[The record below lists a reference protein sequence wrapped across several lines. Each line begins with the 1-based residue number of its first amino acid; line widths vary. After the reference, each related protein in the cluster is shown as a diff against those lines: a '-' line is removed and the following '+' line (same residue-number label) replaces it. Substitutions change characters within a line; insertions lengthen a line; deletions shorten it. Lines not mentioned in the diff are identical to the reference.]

1 MPQQWEEISI
11 KAQEKLKSSLPAEWC
26 IPEDKLPPKG
36 QKDVTI
42 VPKECGLLSDLELG
56 ITDSYATS
64 IVKKIA
70 AGEWKAEDVTR
81 AFCKR
86 AVIAHQLTNCLTVV
100 MFDAAL
106 ARARKLDEHFSKTG
120 KTVGPLHG
128 LPVSLKDNF
137 NIPGYP
143 SSVGFTSWALEPMEQ
158 ESTIVGILRELGA
171 VAYVKTNVPTAM
183 MIAET
188 ANNCYGRTTNPL
200 NRNLTSGGS
209 SGGESALI
217 ALRGSPLGV
226 GTDIGGSLRIPAAC
240 TGIFTLRPS
249 YGRFPHFDARSGLA
263 GQESIG
269 SVHGPMARSVE
280 DLRLFT
286 DNVANASPWLKD
298 PKCIPMPWRS
308 VELKQRPKIGVLWS
322 NGIVTPTPPVQRAL
336 RKVFAMLKSKNYDIV
351 DWPATD
357 HTEANEIV
365 GRLFV
370 ADGGKS
376 VHKILEPTSE
386 PWRPEMKDYS
396 EAPELSVYDLWQLQK
411 QRTALQKK
419 YLDRWAACEGLD
431 AILGPTT
438 PYAAPKAGCFKGVSY
453 TSIFNLL
460 DYSSTSF
467 PTEVLGDKSVDVYP
481 ADFKSM
487 GEIDETAKTDYDPAE
502 IAGIPVSLQI
512 TCRRLEDEKV
522 MALTAKVVKD
532 LTA

>member
-1 MPQQWEEISI
+1 
-11 KAQEKLKSSLPAEWC
+11 
-26 IPEDKLPPKG
+26 
-36 QKDVTI
+36 
-42 VPKECGLLSDLELG
+42 
-56 ITDSYATS
+56 
-64 IVKKIA
+64 
-70 AGEWKAEDVTR
+70 
-81 AFCKR
+81 
-86 AVIAHQLTNCLTVV
+86 
-100 MFDAAL
+100 
-106 ARARKLDEHFSKTG
+106 
-120 KTVGPLHG
+120 
-128 LPVSLKDNF
+128 
-137 NIPGYP
+137 
-143 SSVGFTSWALEPMEQ
+143 
-158 ESTIVGILRELGA
+158 
-171 VAYVKTNVPTAM
+171 
-183 MIAET
+183 
-188 ANNCYGRTTNPL
+188 
-200 NRNLTSGGS
+200 
-209 SGGESALI
+209 
-217 ALRGSPLGV
+217 
-226 GTDIGGSLRIPAAC
+226 
-240 TGIFTLRPS
+240 
-249 YGRFPHFDARSGLA
+249 
-263 GQESIG
+263 
-269 SVHGPMARSVE
+269 
-280 DLRLFT
+280 
-286 DNVANASPWLKD
+286 
-298 PKCIPMPWRS
+298 
-308 VELKQRPKIGVLWS
+308 
-322 NGIVTPTPPVQRAL
+322 
-336 RKVFAMLKSKNYDIV
+336 MLKSKNYDIV